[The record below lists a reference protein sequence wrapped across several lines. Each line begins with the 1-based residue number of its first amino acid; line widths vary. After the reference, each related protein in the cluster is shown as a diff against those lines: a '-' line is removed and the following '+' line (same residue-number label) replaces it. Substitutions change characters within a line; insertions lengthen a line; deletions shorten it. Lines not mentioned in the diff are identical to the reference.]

1 MRTTS
6 MGKIK
11 ILNPGLLSSIQ
22 DSGRYGYQQYGM
34 PVAGA
39 MDTDASQLANWCVG
53 NQANEACIES
63 TILGASIEFQLDT
76 CIALCG
82 AKIQPQ
88 INGELVGMNRSLQ
101 IKAGDKLEMGN
112 VQAGCRIYL
121 AISGG
126 FDIPDL
132 MNSKS
137 TYLRGKFGGFEG
149 RALAVGDEIE
159 INPVKRKIQRSLPQ
173 GLIHEYLS
181 QTQIRV
187 TAGAE
192 VKRFTQEGIKSF
204 LGSNYTVSP
213 QSDRMGYRLSGAKIE
228 HAEGADIISSG
239 IGTGA
244 IQVPGHGEP
253 IIMMADHQTVG
264 GYTKIANVIAADLS
278 LLGQMKPGDKIKFK
292 EVSLKTAQDI
302 LIDRHKKLQNL
313 LG

>member
-1 MRTTS
+1 

-11 ILNPGLLSSIQ
+11 IINPGLLSSIQ

-39 MDTDASQLANWCVG
+39 MDTDALQFANWCVG
-53 NQANEACIES
+53 NQADEACIES
-63 TILGASIEFQLDT
+63 TILGASIEFLFDT

-82 AKIQPQ
+82 AKVQPK
-88 INGELVGMNRSLQ
+88 INGEVVEMNQSLQ
-101 IKAGDKLEMGN
+101 IEASDILEMGN

-121 AISGG
+121 AIAGG
-126 FDIPDL
+126 FNIPDL

-137 TYLRGKFGGFEG
+137 TYLRGKFGGFKG

-159 INPVKRKIQRSLPQ
+159 VNPVKRKIQRNLPQ
-173 GLIHEYLS
+173 ELITEYAL

-192 VKRFTQEGIKSF
+192 IKRFTQEGIKSF
-204 LGSNYTVSP
+204 LCSTYTVST
-213 QSDRMGYRLSGAKIE
+213 QSDRMGYRLSGSKIE

-264 GYTKIANVIAADLS
+264 GYTKIANVITADLP
-278 LLGQMKPGDKIKFK
+278 LLGQMKPGDQLTFK
-292 EVSLKTAQDI
+292 EVSLETAQK
-302 LIDRHKKLQNL
+302 LLLEKQKKSQAL
-313 LG
+313 LNYE